1 MAGRRLDG
9 SALRIRRATRHDLPA
24 LRRLSAQDA
33 AGRSERFDR
42 RLVRH
47 LAGDLAVVED
57 EDGAMVGAISLVLV
71 RSFRAGHWRAQLDGL
86 WVFPGHE
93 VHVDRILD
101 AALERAARRH
111 CHELFALGPLV
122 PQVAAALE
130 RRGAARESAWRL
142 GVTPAPAP
150 PSGRGRRRRA

>member
-24 LRRLSAQDA
+24 LHRLLATDA
-33 AGRSERFDR
+33 ARSGRFDR

-47 LAGDLAVVED
+47 LGGVVAVVED
-57 EDGAMVGAISLVLV
+57 EDGAMVGALSLVLV
-71 RSFRAGHWRAQLDGL
+71 RSFSAGHWRAQLDGL
-86 WVFPGHE
+86 WVSPGRE
-93 VHVDRILD
+93 ALVDRIVD

-111 CHELFALGPLV
+111 CHELFVLGPLI
-122 PQVAAALE
+122 PEVAAALE
-130 RRGAARESAWRL
+130 RRGAARDPAWRL

-150 PSGRGRRRRA
+150 APSRGRRRRA